1 MMRDHRFFR
10 VIGLIIVVFQTQTAS
25 AFFFLDGIQRTTLK
39 AQLLQLSRDTQRGIT
54 ATPEQERQIKTL
66 FERLERLNPTPNPL
80 LPPSSSSSSKSKSSL
95 LIDGNWSL
103 EYSTAGYI
111 IGKGDVFPRI
121 GPIVQRIDTATST
134 AENSEVVSYFGIPV
148 ARKVM
153 AELLPPS
160 PPDDKKKN
168 QLTYVQFKRFSLGP
182 FGFDAPKQLKGFL
195 DITYLDENLRL
206 TRGDKGN
213 LFVLTRMK

>member
-1 MMRDHRFFR
+1 MRNHRFFL
-10 VIGLIIVVFQTQTAS
+10 VIALILAAFQTRIAA
-25 AFFFLDGIQRTTLK
+25 AFFFFDGIQRTTLK

-66 FERLERLNPTPNPL
+66 FEQLERLNPTPNPL
-80 LPPSSSSSSKSKSSL
+80 LPPSSSSLKSKSSL

-121 GPIVQRIDTATST
+121 GPIVQRIDTTTST
-134 AENSEVVSYFGIPV
+134 AENSEVVSYFGIPI
-148 ARKVM
+148 ARKVI

-168 QLTYVQFKRFSLGP
+168 QLTYVQFKRFSVGP
-182 FGFDAPKQLKGFL
+182 FGVDAPKQFKGFL
-195 DITYLDENLRL
+195 DITYLDEDLRL